1 MSRSSLFPDLNKG
14 TTFACFYSDGTVP
27 DLMERFTKCVT
38 RSAITTALS
47 LKSRAGRPSIPVAF
61 LSFRH
66 LSCLSTNGL
75 PTAVNSKCF
84 FVNNFSVVDLKT
96 GLAYLN
102 DSNNLFTTDVKKE
115 LKNSEMLCLSAI
127 ILTSALIHVGID
139 FSFASGN
146 IFFTDL
152 QKDSES
158 PLFSSSNYLL

>member
-1 MSRSSLFPDLNKG
+1 MLASIQTGPYQ
-14 TTFACFYSDGTVP
+14 T
-27 DLMERFTKCVT
+27 DLMERFTKCVSQ
-38 RSAITTALS
+38 SAITAALS
-47 LKSRAGRPSIPVAF
+47 FKSRAGRPSRPVAF

-75 PTAVNSKCF
+75 PISVNLNCF
-84 FVNNFSVVDLKT
+84 FVNNSSVVDLKT
-96 GLAYLN
+96 GLAYWH

-115 LKNSEMLCLSAI
+115 LNNSEMLCLSVI
-127 ILTSALIHVGID
+127 ILSSTLIHVGID

-158 PLFSSSNYLL
+158 PLFSSSNDLL